1 MLDLV
6 DLVGRLLFALLFLSN
21 GWAHVSQ
28 REAMVGVG
36 TAIGAPRPRSAC
48 RSAASSCSSAGF

>member
-36 TAIGAPRPRSAC
+36 TAIGAPRPEVSVPV
-48 RSAASSCSSAGF
+48 SGVVMLVSGF